1 MYYMY
6 VLQNELKTKTYVG
19 YTSDLKRRLKEHNES
34 NKGYTGSG
42 KWRLI
47 YYEAYLSEEDA
58 RERERKLKHN
68 RNSKRFLIGRIKSR

>member
-1 MYYMY
+1 MYYVY

-34 NKGYTGSG
+34 NKGYTGRG
-42 KWRLI
+42 KWGLI

-68 RNSKRFLIGRIKSR
+68 